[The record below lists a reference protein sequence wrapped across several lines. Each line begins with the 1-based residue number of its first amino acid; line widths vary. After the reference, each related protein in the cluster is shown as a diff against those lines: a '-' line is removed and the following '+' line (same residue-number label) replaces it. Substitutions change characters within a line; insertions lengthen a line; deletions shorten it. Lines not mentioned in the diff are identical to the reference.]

1 MSLLRRPTRSRPRSR
16 WRTLAGLALAG
27 GLLAGTL
34 PAGPASAA
42 GCTPGLTYTWTGD
55 AHTSDWSTAGN
66 WDQGC
71 VPGLRLDPQT
81 GDPRPAD
88 DRVVIRA
95 GASVVL
101 DDAEAQLARLTNS
114 GTLTISPSGVLSNR
128 LSSTSTALLLQGLL
142 FGTGDF
148 TVTSSMVWDST
159 APGSASTM
167 STRRCGQGWSDC
179 LNTVPPAQ
187 GRTVV
192 AAGAVVTVPGL
203 GVNLRDQ
210 RVLENHGRV
219 VLTGHGFLAADRGT
233 AFRNLH
239 LAGQPEPTYEIRN
252 DGWYDQGFL
261 PPGQP
266 LSTFVNTGLV
276 LKATTSGSSIM
287 DAAYSSTDPAT
298 TEKGRVEIRKGT
310 LLITTSPT
318 ATQDAPARK
327 AYVKQ
332 GATFGDGSK
341 DGTTPGA
348 PQAAS
353 VALPAVGTALVPVTV
368 QQLRPVSGS
377 LGVHVR
383 IETPGASATTSA
395 PMLFRLYVD
404 ASLHPGRTA
413 AQVAQTA
420 PVQRQA
426 DTSSPFVTLP
436 DCRSGLPTA
445 TQACVARG
453 LSSTETSAL
462 QTANPGDAVLVVKS
476 LQNSRYKV

>member
-1 MSLLRRPTRSRPRSR
+1 
-16 WRTLAGLALAG
+16 
-27 GLLAGTL
+27 
-34 PAGPASAA
+34 
-42 GCTPGLTYTWTGD
+42 
-55 AHTSDWSTAGN
+55 
-66 WDQGC
+66 
-71 VPGLRLDPQT
+71 
-81 GDPRPAD
+81 
-88 DRVVIRA
+88 
-95 GASVVL
+95 
-101 DDAEAQLARLTNS
+101 
-114 GTLTISPSGVLSNR
+114 
-128 LSSTSTALLLQGLL
+128 
-142 FGTGDF
+142 
-148 TVTSSMVWDST
+148 MVWDST

-179 LNTVPPAQ
+179 LNTVPPARAGPSSRRAPSCRPGA
-187 GRTVV
+187 GREP
-192 AAGAVVTVPGL
+192 ARP
-203 GVNLRDQ
+203 
-210 RVLENHGRV
+210 RVIENHGRV
-219 VLTGHGFLAADRGT
+219 VLTGQGFIAADRGT

-445 TQACVARG
+445 TQACVAAGAELDRDERPADG
-453 LSSTETSAL
+453 EPRRRRARRQEPAEQPL
-462 QTANPGDAVLVVKS
+462 QGADPGRPGPRAHG
-476 LQNSRYKV
+476 RRPAPA